1 MVAHKDK
8 RRAAGWKYDKPHTEE
23 ERKELLKK
31 HGKDCFLRPEELKYP
46 ICNKEGEPDCRGI
59 IAAKFW
65 ADVAETKA
73 KKAKKAKK
81 TRKKRPYSFKKV
93 SSKAKR
99 MGKKLGCVAFKGGNK
114 KKD

>member
-1 MVAHKDK
+1 MVVHKDK

-31 HGKDCFLRPEELKYP
+31 YGKDCFLRPEELKYP

-73 KKAKKAKK
+73 KKAKK

-93 SSKAKR
+93 SSKAKTI
-99 MGKKLGCVAFKGGNK
+99 GKKLGCVAFKGGKNK